1 MSFSGR
7 KLKALIQKEF
17 RDSFKNKNVMIV
29 ALLPIF
35 FSILYTKLP
44 IGLDEGMGKWFILL
58 ICSVL
63 TVSALPCSFLSMI
76 VAEEKEKNT
85 LRTLMLSNVSSF
97 EFLFSKAFVTLV
109 YSEIINIIVF
119 FIIGV
124 DISSLASFLL
134 VTTVALIPLLFFGA
148 AIGLLAKDQMTT
160 GLYSSPVMIVLMILP
175 MFAMMKDSIRSVARF
190 FPTNAM
196 MELYFSMSK
205 DPKIIKMLG
214 DDFNDLFNWGVL
226 AVWMIICLAVF
237 WFVYKKKGLDN

>member
-1 MSFSGR
+1 MNFSKR
-7 KLKALIQKEF
+7 KLNALIHKEF
-17 RDSFKNKNVMIV
+17 KDSLKNKNVLIV

-35 FSILYTKLP
+35 FAILYSKL
-44 IGLDEGMGKWFILL
+44 GLGFDEGMGKGFLLL

-63 TVSALPCSFLSMI
+63 TISALPCSFLSMI

-109 YSEIINIIVF
+109 YAEVVDIIVF

-124 DISSLASFLL
+124 DVGGLPIYLL
-134 VTTVALIPLLFFGA
+134 TTTAALVPLLFFGA

-160 GLYSSPVMIVLMILP
+160 GLYSSPVMIILMLLP
-175 MFAMMKDSIRSVARF
+175 MFGMMKDSLHKIARF

-196 MELYFSMSK
+196 MELYFSLNK
-205 DPKIIKMLG
+205 DKQLMQLKG
-214 DDFNDLFNWGVL
+214 DSFNDVFNWCVL
-226 AVWMIICLAVF
+226 LVWTVILIGAF